1 MKNFGLYS
9 LRDRLGDV
17 FRSVTVD
24 TNDLTAK
31 RNFAYAVN
39 NSPELLFQSK
49 DLELCKIAE
58 FDAHTGAV
66 MPCVPIQ
73 VVCRGE
79 EVINHDVSKNA

>member
-24 TNDLTAK
+24 NNDLTAK
-31 RNFAYAVN
+31 RNFSYAVN

-58 FDAHTGAV
+58 FDAHSGAV
-66 MPCVPIQ
+66 TPCVPIQ
-73 VVCRGE
+73 VICRGD
-79 EVINHDVSKNA
+79 EVVRDDVSKN

>member
-24 TNDLTAK
+24 NNDLTAK

-49 DLELCKIAE
+49 DLELCKVAE
-58 FDAHTGAV
+58 FDVHTGQII
-66 MPCVPIQ
+66 PCVPIM
-73 VVCRGE
+73 VVCRGD
-79 EVINHDVSKNA
+79 EVIQNDAKKD

>member
-9 LRDRLGDV
+9 LRDRVADS

-24 TNDLTAK
+24 ANDQTAK
-31 RNFAYAVN
+31 RNFVYAVS

-58 FDAHTGAV
+58 FDYHSGQV
-66 MPCVPIQ
+66 FPCVPIV
-73 VVCRGE
+73 VVCRGD
-79 EVINHDVSKNA
+79 EVFLNDAKKD

>member
-1 MKNFGLYS
+1 MSNFGLYS

-24 TNDLTAK
+24 TNDMTAK
-31 RNFAYAVN
+31 RNFSYAVN

-58 FDAHTGAV
+58 FDAHSGV
-66 MPCVPIQ
+66 VVPCVPIQ
-73 VVCRGE
+73 VVCRGD
-79 EVINHDVSKNA
+79 EVIKDATKKS